1 MIDAASAINAFSA
14 DPFAAAAAINK
25 AKVDQDVQTAVAVKQ
40 RDVQK
45 AEGQAVLQLLDSA
58 SVTSK
63 PSSGMPGFTPGKGLV
78 VDLYA

>member
-1 MIDAASAINAFSA
+1 MIDASAAINAFAA
-14 DPFAAAAAINK
+14 DPFAAASAIK
-25 AKVDQDVQTAVAVKQ
+25 RAEVDQDVQTAVAVKQ

-45 AEGQAVLQLLDSA
+45 AEGQAVLSLIDAA